1 MDYMTCVKL
10 PVRGGAK
17 DKKILKHVLSVQ
29 STFIKHLLWH
39 LARSIVGKGG
49 ETDVK

>member
-1 MDYMTCVKL
+1 MDYMTLLVSNC

-17 DKKILKHVLSVQ
+17 DKEKNVLSVQ

-39 LARSIVGKGG
+39 LARSMGGNGG
-49 ETDVK
+49 ETDIK